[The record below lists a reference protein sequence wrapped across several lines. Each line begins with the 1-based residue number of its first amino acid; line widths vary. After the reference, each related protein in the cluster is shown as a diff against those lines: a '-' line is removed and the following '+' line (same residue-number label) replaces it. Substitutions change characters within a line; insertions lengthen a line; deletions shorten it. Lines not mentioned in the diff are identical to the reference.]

1 MAITYAQSRGER
13 FASWSLYVVLIVV
26 LFVTLYPFIYVLSM
40 SISDPVAVISR
51 EVWLWPVGF
60 SLDAYKLVFE
70 DPGVWRAYYNTFWY
84 TIVGTLVNVTMTV
97 LAAYPLS
104 RSTFVGRK
112 PIMTMIV
119 ITLFFSGGL
128 IPTFILIQQLGL
140 YDTRWV
146 MIFPS
151 AVSAFLIIIAR
162 TFFQSIPN
170 AYIEAAKLDGANDIM
185 ILWKIV
191 LPLSKPIL
199 AVLSLFYA
207 VGHWNAFFTPL
218 VYLPS
223 PDLQPMSIFLS
234 RVLIQ
239 DDQSMLGAGG
249 VVDTYARSMLA
260 IQMPYALI
268 VVVILPIVLV
278 YPFLQKHFAK
288 GVMLGGLKD

>member
-1 MAITYAQSRGER
+1 M
-13 FASWSLYVVLIVV
+13 LYVVTVGVV
-26 LFVTLYPFIYVLSM
+26 FVTLYPFVYVVSM
-40 SISDPVAVISR
+40 SISDPVAVIQR
-51 EVWLWPVGF
+51 KVWLWPVGF
-60 SLDAYKLVFE
+60 SLDAYKLVFA

-97 LAAYPLS
+97 LVAYPLS
-104 RSTFVGRK
+104 RTAFVGRK

-119 ITLFFSGGL
+119 FTMFFSGGL
-128 IPTFILIQQLGL
+128 IPTYILIQQLGL

-151 AVSAFLIIIAR
+151 AVSAFLIIITR

-207 VGHWNAFFTPL
+207 VSHWNAFFTPL

-223 PDLQPMSIFLS
+223 PHLHPMSLFLS
-234 RVLIQ
+234 RILIQ
-239 DDQSMLGAGG
+239 DDQSMLGSGG
-249 VVDTYARSMLA
+249 IVDTYAKSMMV

-268 VVVILPIVLV
+268 VVVIVPIVLV
-278 YPFLQKHFAK
+278 YPFLQKYFAK

>member
-1 MAITYAQSRGER
+1 MAIRYSQTKGER
-13 FASWSLYVVLIVV
+13 LATIALYVTMVVILFITMYPFLYVV
-26 LFVTLYPFIYVLSM
+26 SM

-51 EVWLWPVGF
+51 KVWLWPVGF
-60 SLDAYKLVFE
+60 STEAYELVFQN
-70 DPGVWRAYYNTFWY
+70 DGVWRAYYNTFWY
-84 TIVGTLVNVTMTV
+84 TIVGTLVNVTLTV
-97 LAAYPLS
+97 MAAWPLS
-104 RSTFVGRK
+104 RRTFIGRK
-112 PIMTMIV
+112 PIMGMIV
-119 ITLFFSGGL
+119 ITMFFSGGL
-128 IPTFILIQQLGL
+128 IPTFILINQLGL
-140 YDTRWV
+140 YNTRWV

-162 TFFQSIPN
+162 TFFQSIPD
-170 AYIEAAKLDGANDIM
+170 AYIEAAKLDGANDIG

-191 LPLSKPIL
+191 LPLSRPIL
-199 AVLSLFYA
+199 AVLALFYA

-223 PDLQPMSIFLS
+223 PDLQPMSLFLT

-239 DDQSMLGAGG
+239 DDQTIAGSGG

-260 IQMPYALI
+260 IQLPYALI
-268 VVVILPIVLV
+268 VVVTVPIVLV

>member
-1 MAITYAQSRGER
+1 
-13 FASWSLYVVLIVV
+13 
-26 LFVTLYPFIYVLSM
+26 
-40 SISDPVAVISR
+40 AVISR

-70 DPGVWRAYYNTFWY
+70 DPNVWRAYYNTLWY
-84 TIVGTLVNVTMTV
+84 TVVGTLVNVTMTV

-104 RSTFVGRK
+104 RRAFIGRK

-119 ITLFFSGGL
+119 ITMFFSGGL

-140 YDTRWV
+140 YDSRWV
-146 MIFPS
+146 MVFPS

-162 TFFQSIPN
+162 TFFQSIPD

-223 PDLQPMSIFLS
+223 PELQPMSIFLS

-239 DDQSMLGAGG
+239 DDQSMLGSGG
-249 VVDTYARSMLA
+249 IVDTYARSMLA

-268 VVVILPIVLV
+268 IVVIVPIVLV

>member
-70 DPGVWRAYYNTFWY
+70 DPSVWRAYYNTFWY

>member
-1 MAITYAQSRGER
+1 MAIKYQHSKGER
-13 FASWSLYVVLIVV
+13 FATLVLYLVLIGV
-26 LFVTLYPFIYVLSM
+26 LFVTLYPFVYVVSM
-40 SISDPVAVISR
+40 SISDPVAVIQR
-51 EVWLWPVGF
+51 KIWLWPVGF
-60 SLDAYKLVFE
+60 SVDAYKLVFE
-70 DPGVWRAYYNTFWY
+70 DPGVWRAFYNTFWY

-104 RSTFVGRK
+104 RAGFIGRK

-119 ITLFFSGGL
+119 ITMFFSGGL

-140 YDTRWV
+140 YNTRWV

-170 AYIEAAKLDGANDIM
+170 AYIEAAKLDGANDLM

-207 VGHWNAFFTPL
+207 VGQWNAYFTPL
-218 VYLPS
+218 IYLPN
-223 PDLQPMSIFLS
+223 PKLQPMSLFLS
-234 RVLIQ
+234 RILIQ

-249 VVDTYARSMLA
+249 IVDSYARSMMV

-268 VVVILPIVLV
+268 VVVTVPIVLV

>member
-1 MAITYAQSRGER
+1 MAIRYSQSKGER
-13 FASWSLYVVLIVV
+13 LATVSLYLVMILVV
-26 LFVTLYPFIYVLSM
+26 FVTLYPFIYVLSM
-40 SISDPVAVISR
+40 SISDPVAVIGR
-51 EVWLWPVGF
+51 RIWLWPVGF

-104 RSTFVGRK
+104 RTQFIGRK

-146 MIFPS
+146 MVLPS

-185 ILWKIV
+185 ILLKIV

-249 VVDTYARSMLA
+249 IVDTYARSMLA

-268 VVVILPIVLV
+268 IVVILPIVLV

>member
-1 MAITYAQSRGER
+1 MAITYAQSKGER
-13 FASWSLYVVLIVV
+13 FATVSLYLVMMLVVFGTI
-26 LFVTLYPFIYVLSM
+26 YPFVYVLSM
-40 SISDPVAVISR
+40 SISDPVAVIGR
-51 EVWLWPVGF
+51 RIWLWPVGF

-104 RSTFVGRK
+104 RTAFVGRK

-119 ITLFFSGGL
+119 ITMFFSGGL

-207 VGHWNAFFTPL
+207 VAHWNAFFTPL

-249 VVDTYARSMLA
+249 IVDTYARSMLA

-268 VVVILPIVLV
+268 IVVILPIVLV

>member
-60 SLDAYKLVFE
+60 SLGAYKLVFE
-70 DPGVWRAYYNTFWY
+70 DPSVWRAYYNTFWY

>member
-1 MAITYAQSRGER
+1 MAIKFAQSRGER
-13 FASWSLYVVLIVV
+13 LATLSLYLVMIVV
-26 LFVTLYPFIYVLSM
+26 VFVTLYPFMYVLSM
-40 SISDPVAVISR
+40 SISDPVAVIGR
-51 EVWLWPVGF
+51 RVWLWPVGF

-70 DPGVWRAYYNTFWY
+70 DPGVWRAYYNTLWY
-84 TIVGTLVNVTMTV
+84 TIVGMLVNVTMTV

-104 RSTFVGRK
+104 RTAFIGRK

-207 VGHWNAFFTPL
+207 VSHWNAFFTPL

-223 PDLQPMSIFLS
+223 SDLQPMSIFLS

-249 VVDTYARSMLA
+249 IVDTYARSMLA

-268 VVVILPIVLV
+268 IVVILPIVLV

>member
-1 MAITYAQSRGER
+1 MAIRYAQSKGER
-13 FASWSLYVVLIVV
+13 FATIVLYVTMFVI
-26 LFVTLYPFIYVLSM
+26 LFITIYPFIYVVSM

-51 EVWLWPVGF
+51 KVWLWPVGF
-60 SLDAYKLVFE
+60 STDAYRLVFQN
-70 DPGVWRAYYNTFWY
+70 DSVWRAYYNTFWY

-104 RSTFVGRK
+104 RKTFVGRK
-112 PIMTMIV
+112 PIMGMIV
-119 ITLFFSGGL
+119 ITMFFSGGL
-128 IPTFILIQQLGL
+128 IPTFILINQLGL
-140 YDTRWV
+140 YNTRWV

-162 TFFQSIPN
+162 TFFQSIPQ
-170 AYIEAAKLDGANDIM
+170 AYIEAAKLDGANDIG

-191 LPLSKPIL
+191 LPLSRPIL
-199 AVLSLFYA
+199 AVLALFYA

-223 PDLQPMSIFLS
+223 PKLQPMSLFLT

-239 DDQSMLGAGG
+239 DDQTIAGSGG

-260 IQMPYALI
+260 IQLPYALI
-268 VVVILPIVLV
+268 VVVTVPIVLV